1 MTKTV
6 RLMSNTIQTDDVDP
20 IIQDLRKTQSKKVS
34 KAYKTLSK
42 ILADLE
48 KNVEKTKSGAKEIEK
63 YENDNLGEGLEE
75 VARRKPRSWLR
86 GIRALGDFARTT
98 SNAFEDFV
106 PPSQQEELPS
116 KELQAL
122 AKRLGR
128 LLSDL
133 DKERAKADR
142 VMGLDFMIKKR
153 SVWGP
158 LGHLHND
165 VRRLNEL
172 QAKEYLI
179 IKALEDLEDFR
190 DDIEVLSTELET
202 AEEQMS
208 ELQEAKGRL
217 KEDLQQT
224 EATIAKLDSEEV
236 VKEFR
241 KLKRQ
246 TVSLE
251 LKIGRKL
258 NSFKKPFRKLIKETE
273 RTNLDIDFHHIS
285 MARKYEE
292 DPLAAFLSE
301 EPNYPAL
308 IKLVETLINAN
319 LKLKKSTG
327 RLEHDLNWL
336 KQGKLDNWKKDY
348 LALHE
353 HLEKEAEAPDLK
365 NVIQEIETLEEKRD
379 KLVEKLKGNSKAIE
393 MLERDIKR
401 LKEDLETKHDK
412 VNETK
417 TYAYEL

>member
-1 MTKTV
+1 
-6 RLMSNTIQTDDVDP
+6 MSNAIQTDDVEP
-20 IIQDLRKTQSKKVS
+20 IIQDLRKAQSKKVS
-34 KAYKTLSK
+34 KAYKALSK
-42 ILADLE
+42 ILTDLE

-98 SNAFEDFV
+98 SNAFEEFV
-106 PPSQQEELPS
+106 PPSPKEELPS
-116 KELQAL
+116 KEVKFLS
-122 AKRLGR
+122 KRLGR

-133 DKERAKADR
+133 DKEKAKADR
-142 VMGLDFMIKKR
+142 IMGLDFMIKKR

-172 QAKEYLI
+172 QAKEFLI

-190 DDIEVLSTELET
+190 DDIEALSAELET
-202 AEEQMS
+202 AEEDLS
-208 ELQEAKGRL
+208 ELQETKGSL
-217 KEDLQQT
+217 EEDLQQT
-224 EATIAKLDSEEV
+224 EASIAELDSGPV

-258 NSFKKPFRKLIKETE
+258 NSFKKPFRKLVKETE
-273 RTNLDIDFHHIS
+273 RTTLDIDFHHIS

-308 IKLVETLINAN
+308 IKLVETLINAD

-327 RLEHDLNWL
+327 RLEQDLNWL
-336 KQGKLDNWKKDY
+336 KQRKLDNWKREY
-348 LALHE
+348 LDLHE
-353 HLEKEAEAPDLK
+353 QLEEEAEAPELK
-365 NVIQEIETLEEKRD
+365 NVIQEIESLEEKRD
-379 KLVEKLKGNSKAIE
+379 KLTEELKEKNKVIE
-393 MLERDIKR
+393 MQERDIKQ
-401 LKEDLETKHDK
+401 LEEDLETKYDK
-412 VNETK
+412 VSETK
-417 TYAYEL
+417 VYAYEL